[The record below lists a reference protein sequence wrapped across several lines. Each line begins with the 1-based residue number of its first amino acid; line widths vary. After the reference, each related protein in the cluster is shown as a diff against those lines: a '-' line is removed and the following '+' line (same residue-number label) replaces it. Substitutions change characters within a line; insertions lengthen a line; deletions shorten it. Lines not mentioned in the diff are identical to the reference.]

1 MRRLFIILTSL
12 LAAGQTPR
20 LAFDAASVKI
30 NAAHDGPSRVAT
42 FPNRLSA
49 VNATLHMLVRYAFN
63 VPDYRLSGGP
73 SWMDA
78 DRFDVEGTAGRTA
91 EFDEVRAMTR
101 TLLEDRFLLRSHV
114 EQRDQPIFVLTLAR
128 RDGKLGDQLSPAGA
142 ECRPVTPLLGP
153 QPPPPPP
160 PPGVAPR

>member
-1 MRRLFIILTSL
+1 MRKL
-12 LAAGQTPR
+12 LIVAACLSAAAQMPR
-20 LAFDAASVKI
+20 PAFEAASVKPNTDSRAI
-30 NAAHDGPSRVAT
+30 VRVAT

-114 EQRDQPIFVLTLAR
+114 EQRDQPIFVLTVAR
-128 RDGKLGDQLSPAGA
+128 RDGKLGDQ
-142 ECRPVTPLLGP
+142 
-153 QPPPPPP
+153 
-160 PPGVAPR
+160 